1 MKNVFTDT
9 DLDDSYQ
16 DDLHSMSDLNSTLK
30 KCQSLILLQKKMIKK
45 NDSKNENDKN
55 LANLNDLDVD
65 LTKKE
70 NEDVINS
77 RIRHFFNVN
86 NYEQSIKKEA
96 WKKDISKMFLGLNN
110 NNANIDGIENNNE
123 NEYAELPYNFEDRE
137 RKKEGLIF
145 LKNFFG
151 QMKSIKNKFKKK
163 DKSKETPLK
172 LNKYEK
178 YYFQDKIK
186 KKITDEEINFI
197 LYKLRQRY
205 SPKKIKNEKEKKIR
219 ITNTLTE
226 VNNINNN
233 NNLKLRDKIRFSNL
247 KKNNIHN
254 SKIHLNKLQ
263 RFDTENNFINN
274 KNFNNI
280 NNKIKNLFPLIK
292 SNSEFEKNRYNTI
305 DTDHH
310 IRKVTFKNLK
320 KNELKNIRSNISDR
334 SIFNKNKGFNRSNT
348 YLDQLRQIYKSKSKK
363 KFKTLDNKNDNNK
376 NNINLVMPRLLK
388 YKEKPLIKRDNQL
401 FFSPLHY
408 YKVEQMKEIRNK
420 LIGIFDKEVFTVYNQ
435 NI

>member
-55 LANLNDLDVD
+55 SANLNDLDVD
-65 LTKKE
+65 ITKKE

-151 QMKSIKNKFKKK
+151 QMKSVKNKFKKK

-226 VNNINNN
+226 VNNINRQAFPRAYDNP
-233 NNLKLRDKIRFSNL
+233 S
-247 KKNNIHN
+247 
-254 SKIHLNKLQ
+254 LNKRVQ
-263 RFDTENNFINN
+263 
-274 KNFNNI
+274 
-280 NNKIKNLFPLIK
+280 
-292 SNSEFEKNRYNTI
+292 
-305 DTDHH
+305 
-310 IRKVTFKNLK
+310 
-320 KNELKNIRSNISDR
+320 
-334 SIFNKNKGFNRSNT
+334 
-348 YLDQLRQIYKSKSKK
+348 
-363 KFKTLDNKNDNNK
+363 
-376 NNINLVMPRLLK
+376 
-388 YKEKPLIKRDNQL
+388 
-401 FFSPLHY
+401 
-408 YKVEQMKEIRNK
+408 
-420 LIGIFDKEVFTVYNQ
+420 
-435 NI
+435 